1 MTRGISNLGNDVLAE
16 IIRVASGRPWNQYLN
31 ERVFKPA
38 GMTAT
43 LPTNTTQSVA
53 NRAKGYG
60 GKDNT
65 RTAPY
70 WTALRPSGA
79 FLSTVLDLAKWEAL
93 LYSDRVFTTS
103 SRHQMWT
110 PVPLNDGTTAPYGF
124 GWHVDSW
131 NGHRRLWHGGGIPG
145 FASHYVRFPEVG
157 LTLIALANGDDA
169 DMGAIVNGLA
179 QSVYLSQPASAAK

>member
-1 MTRGISNLGNDVLAE
+1 
-16 IIRVASGRPWNQYLN
+16 
-31 ERVFKPA
+31 
-38 GMTAT
+38 
-43 LPTNTTQSVA
+43 
-53 NRAKGYG
+53 
-60 GKDNT
+60 
-65 RTAPY
+65 
-70 WTALRPSGA
+70 
-79 FLSTVLDLAKWEAL
+79 
-93 LYSDRVFTTS
+93 
-103 SRHQMWT
+103 MWT